1 MKKTYFLL
9 ISAIASVFLLAASCG
24 STKKSGISSPADN
37 KQSDKQG
44 EGNLEDYLNDNLLE
58 KYNLTMGTGIWNDY
72 MPVIAPD
79 KGPYP
84 ERFSIC
90 TIHFD
95 SPVEIPPM
103 EVSATIITERITMP
117 VLLYDIYGG
126 NGTNGS
132 LFRKDFRPVNG
143 VRLNDEEEYTIE
155 VTLKIQGEQQTVTT
169 EKQKVFVTH

>member
-9 ISAIASVFLLAASCG
+9 ISVIACVFLLVASCG
-24 STKKSGISSPADN
+24 STEKPGISSPADN

-44 EGNLEDYLNDNLLE
+44 EGNLEDNLLE

-79 KGPYP
+79 GGPYP
-84 ERFSIC
+84 ERYSIC

-95 SPVEIPPM
+95 CPVEIPPM

-117 VLLYDIYGG
+117 VPLYDIYAG

-155 VTLKIQGEQQTVTT
+155 VTLKIRGEQQTVTT